1 MTSLTADA
9 RQEQIRSAIAAV
21 RDPDLDLSF
30 EELKAIHDIK
40 ISGNTVDIYLTL
52 IQPLHFAAEAINM
65 ACRQALYDIVPSAD
79 INIYVQEAQQKVQ
92 PNRIL
97 PGVKNLIAVAS
108 GKGGVGKSTI
118 TANLAAGLAKRGAK
132 VGLIDADVHGPSIP
146 TMFGLEG
153 RQLEAEK
160 TEDGQIIGYPHERFD
175 VQVASIGFILGRDQ
189 AAILRGPMQAG
200 YFKTLVEQI
209 RWGDLDYLLFD
220 LPPGTGDIQLTLTQT
235 IPLTGAVIVTTPQ
248 DIALTDVRRGI
259 SMFNRVNVE
268 ILGVVENMSYYV
280 CPSCGH
286 REDIFS
292 HGGGTNIA
300 KELDAPFLGELPL
313 NMKVREGGDEG
324 MPVVL
329 NREAPH
335 QSEAVMKL
343 ARNMVAEIRRKNFR
357 DTLTPTV
364 QISL

>member
-1 MTSLTADA
+1 MASLSNT
-9 RQEQIRSAIAAV
+9 QIEQIHSAISALT
-21 RDPDLDLSF
+21 DPDLGYTF
-30 EELKAIHDIK
+30 AELEAVHEVKA
-40 ISGNTVDIYLTL
+40 SGNAVDIYLTL
-52 IQPLHFAAEAINM
+52 VQPLHFAAETINTL
-65 ACRQALYDIVPSAD
+65 CREAVRAIVPDAPV
-79 INIYVQEAQQKVQ
+79 NIYVQEAQVPTASKRAV
-92 PNRIL
+92 L

-132 VGLIDADVHGPSIP
+132 VGIIDADIHGPSIP

-160 TEDGQIIGYPHERFD
+160 TEDGRIIGHPHERYN

-200 YFKTLVEQI
+200 YFKTLIEQI
-209 RWGDLDYLLFD
+209 QWGDLDYLLFD
-220 LPPGTGDIQLTLTQT
+220 LPPGTGDIQLTLTQSV
-235 IPLTGAVIVTTPQ
+235 PLTGSVVVTTPQ
-248 DIALTDVRRGI
+248 DIALADVRRGI

-268 ILGVVENMSYYV
+268 VLGVIENMSYYV
-280 CPSCGH
+280 CPTCGN

-292 HGGGTNIA
+292 HGGGTAIA
-300 KELDAPFLGELPL
+300 QELGVPFLGDLPL

-329 NREAPH
+329 NRETPH

-343 ARNMVAEIRRKNFR
+343 VQAMTAEIRKKNLR
-357 DTLTPTV
+357 SMSAPTV